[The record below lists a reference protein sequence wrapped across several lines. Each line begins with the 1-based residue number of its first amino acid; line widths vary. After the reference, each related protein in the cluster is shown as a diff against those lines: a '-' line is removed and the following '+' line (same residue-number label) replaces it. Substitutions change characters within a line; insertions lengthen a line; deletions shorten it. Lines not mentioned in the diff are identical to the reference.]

1 MSKVPTLFYLNS
13 LSFQILFNGSRMTI
27 SYGGLVDIFGTSGK
41 LIFSIHNS
49 REVILSPN
57 HRIYKIENRNS
68 IWKCFFEC
76 HHDEQCDFFVDV
88 HSYCCFGDFHYTGS
102 TPITWTDDVTL
113 YVKKG

>member
-1 MSKVPTLFYLNS
+1 
-13 LSFQILFNGSRMTI
+13 MTI
-27 SYGGLVDIFGTSGK
+27 SYGGLVDIFGTNGM
-41 LIFSIHNS
+41 LIFSIHDS

>member
-1 MSKVPTLFYLNS
+1 
-13 LSFQILFNGSRMTI
+13 MTI

-41 LIFSIHNS
+41 LIFSIHDS